1 MTFALNRG
9 FSCLLIWG
17 VCPDQQTN
25 HIFPRQTG
33 SLSSYKY
40 KDLFPWFLVVTLT
53 PYEVSCDPVWYDWHL
68 HPGWQVM
75 FMLYSVSNHPCNK
88 SFPLQGVERERAEQ
102 VWVSRSEK
110 TERGC
115 LCTLELCHGLLVIMM
130 SSQSMEGGHWLRI
143 WSGKGTLRSWEE
155 GECLEV
161 QEWVWGDGRRSEEE
175 CLWGRRG
182 SKWVGGGLERE
193 EVWGSQRRYGE
204 VSRVVKSV
212 ISSQDGP
219 AERNKGIVKAH
230 SILWVSLVSWGSW
243 AVGNVYLVEVG
254 CSEKW

>member
-9 FSCLLIWG
+9 FSCHLIWG

-88 SFPLQGVERERAEQ
+88 SFPLQGLERERAEQ
-102 VWVSRSEK
+102 VWVSRSEIWEG
-110 TERGC
+110 TPVHTG
-115 LCTLELCHGLLVIMM
+115 TVPW
-130 SSQSMEGGHWLRI
+130 SSGYYDVFS
-143 WSGKGTLRSWEE
+143 
-155 GECLEV
+155 V
-161 QEWVWGDGRRSEEE
+161 NGRRSLAENLEWE
-175 CLWGRRG
+175 RYSEVLGRRRMSGGTRTGLRRWKNVWGGVFMREKG

-204 VSRVVKSV
+204 GSRVVKSV

-219 AERNKGIVKAH
+219 AEWNKGIVRAH
-230 SILWVSLVSWGSW
+230 STLWVSLVSWGSW